1 MAPTHINTPS
11 TSDPL
16 PYPPGSVAPQYADVR
31 TPSHPA
37 TPRGHTFGIALE
49 EVISR
54 ENATLPLIVAQ
65 CVLAINEFGI
75 NTEGIYRVSGS
86 ATTVARLK
94 HLFDF
99 EPDHID
105 FRTPTGFFGD
115 IHAVAG
121 VLKQYLR
128 ELPEPILTK
137 AFYPEL
143 ISVACMSHVRS

>member
-1 MAPTHINTPS
+1 MTPTQITPPA
-11 TSDPL
+11 TSGPQ
-16 PYPPGSVAPQYADVR
+16 PYPPGSAAPQYTDAR

-37 TPRGHTFGIALE
+37 TLRGHTFGIPLD

-54 ENATLPLIVAQ
+54 ENATLPLIVTQ
-65 CVLAINEFGI
+65 CVLAVNEFGI

-86 ATTVARLK
+86 ATTVAKLK

-99 EPDHID
+99 EADHID

-143 ISVACMSHVRS
+143 MNVACMSYVRS